1 MDKREIIAAVKADLK
16 NTIVSYFSPVT
27 AVINEISRQ
36 VVAETS
42 RPMPEPKDKP

>member
-1 MDKREIIAAVKADLK
+1 MTKESFIEFVKADVK
-16 NTIVSYFSPVT
+16 NTVISYFSPVT

-36 VVAETS
+36 VIAETS